1 MNVSKYLMVTF
12 LVIAAPAVIAQDADL
27 VKMAQKELIALG
39 YEPGN
44 IQGEVDTATTVAV
57 SKFQAERNM
66 EITGEVTPQLVGA
79 LRAAKNQPAQPAAA
93 AAAPAAAAPQQALT

>member
-1 MNVSKYLMVTF
+1 MNVSKYLLITLLAV
-12 LVIAAPAVIAQDADL
+12 AASHVFAQDADL

-44 IQGEVDTATTVAV
+44 IQGEMDTATTVAI
-57 SKFQAERNM
+57 SKFQAEQSM